1 MKVIFYF
8 LFVLSRAQN
17 QECLL
22 RPKHGNSI
30 KGTTKTIEKKL
41 SCKSKEFNLLEKCD
55 FWTNADSIKLFW
67 TPINSDIETELLSE
81 SCQSIQSD
89 RGTINPRSPPTTN
102 CTVQLDESGS
112 KTQHPDFSS
121 KSGFP
126 AIDEFIKVHEGVYR
140 CEGHLKCPT
149 DTGFITQN
157 ATYNVTLEQYRGSP
171 PDGFLLCQVGCVKQ
185 NENSFNKK
193 QILTYTIEEGSSV
206 KLKWEMTY
214 PPCNLLIP
222 DWYRGTQ
229 GDSMETLADKFIK
242 NSEFLVIDK
251 VNQTHAGSFFVTM
264 ENDIGLV
271 QKEFKFEVIKSSNTE
286 IIIAVGMAAFV
297 VIAIVVVMAVR
308 HVHNSRDTG
317 KGLLTPMNTDNIPMR
332 HAEDNPLLPDN
343 QTFQQKFSGIIPEVL
358 RAEYDYLGGTKHWIG
373 SGNFGE
379 VYLCTVQSSYFP
391 HLQSVTNERRR
402 VAVKTWKYNSDDNNL
417 ARTQES
423 IVDELKIMVR
433 VEEKRQLSYDKMFSQ
448 FVIQLIGCG
457 LTPTVVDQHPNGY
470 TTHTEGC
477 PFLVLEYAENGD
489 LLKFLREH
497 KQRSRE
503 TQAQNTGMRLSAY
516 DLTKCAYQIA
526 CGMVFLSENSII
538 HRDLAARNI
547 LVSSDFTMKISDFGL
562 AKSDYY
568 RSNTGN
574 KMPFKWMALE
584 AIRDRKSTIY
594 TDVWSYGI
602 VMWEI
607 FTLGN
612 QPYPTKAPDDLERYL
627 GEGNRLDRPIH
638 SSRAIYQLMRDCW
651 ELEPHK
657 RPSFRE
663 LSEDLNQQ
671 LETIDR
677 ESYLDMNTD
686 MDNDS
691 DSGLGD
697 GQITPDLARGNREP
711 PVVSPR
717 PDVQ

>member
-17 QECLL
+17 QECTL

-30 KGTTKTIEKKL
+30 KGATKTIDKKL

-55 FWTNADSIKLFW
+55 FWSNADYIKLFW
-67 TPINSDIETELLSE
+67 TPKNSNIETELLSE
-81 SCQSIQSD
+81 SCQSIQSEL
-89 RGTINPRSPPTTN
+89 GTISPRSPTASN
-102 CTVQLDESGS
+102 CTVQLDETGL

-140 CEGHLKCPT
+140 CEGHLKCST
-149 DTGFITQN
+149 DTVTQN
-157 ATYNVTLEQYRGSP
+157 AIYNVTLEQYRGSP
-171 PDGFLLCQVGCVKQ
+171 PDGLFLCQVGCVKQ
-185 NENSFNKK
+185 NQQNG
-193 QILTYTIEEGSSV
+193 ILIYTIEEGSSV

-222 DWYRGTQ
+222 NWYRGSIQ
-229 GDSMETLADKFIK
+229 GDTSDTLAERFIK
-242 NSEFLVIDK
+242 HSEFLFIEK
-251 VNQTHAGSFFVTM
+251 VNQTHGGSYFVTM
-264 ENDIGLV
+264 ENDIGTK
-271 QKEFKFEVIKSSNTE
+271 QNEFKFEVIKSSSNTE
-286 IIIAVGMAAFV
+286 IIVAVGVAGFV

-308 HVHNSRDTG
+308 HVHNSRHTD
-317 KGLLTPMNTDNIPMR
+317 KGLLTPINGEHIQMSY
-332 HAEDNPLLPDN
+332 EVENPLLPDS
-343 QTFQQKFSGIIPEVL
+343 QTFQQKFSGIIPYDL
-358 RAEYDYLGGTKHWIG
+358 RAQYDYLGGTKHWIG

-379 VYLCTVQSSYFP
+379 VYLCTVESDRFP
-391 HLQSVTNERRR
+391 LLQSVTNERRR
-402 VAVKTWKYNSDDNNL
+402 VAVKTWKYNSDDINL

-433 VEEKRQLSYDKMFSQ
+433 VEEKRQLSYDKTFSQ

-457 LTPTVVDQHPNGY
+457 LTPTVEEHHPNGY
-470 TTHTEGC
+470 TTQTEGC

-503 TQAQNTGMRLSAY
+503 PQNQNTGMRLSAY

-568 RSNTGN
+568 RSNTGT
-574 KMPFKWMALE
+574 KMPMKWMALE

-594 TDVWSYGI
+594 TDVWSYGV

-612 QPYPTKAPDDLERYL
+612 QPYPTKGPDDVSRYF
-627 GEGNRLDRPIH
+627 IFFYYVF
-638 SSRAIYQLMRDCW
+638 I
-651 ELEPHK
+651 
-657 RPSFRE
+657 
-663 LSEDLNQQ
+663 
-671 LETIDR
+671 
-677 ESYLDMNTD
+677 
-686 MDNDS
+686 
-691 DSGLGD
+691 
-697 GQITPDLARGNREP
+697 
-711 PVVSPR
+711 
-717 PDVQ
+717 